1 MPIQVAKFKGFTGKA
16 IDAIM
21 LAQEESRRIGHNYI
35 GTEHILLGLIRGTG
49 LVANIFKFWQ
59 IKLKDARKQVVKISP
74 RGSGCF
80 FLGFPFSSLA
90 TSALLC
96 SFEEA
101 RIRGHNSIEPE
112 HLLLGLLREPV
123 ARRVLKDFLK
133 GSHLDWS
140 DFYDKVTYYIGKGQ
154 GSTGRYR
161 TNLTKPVEDYG
172 HTMPSFSV
180 TTPEPSVDETI
191 LILKQVQVHYEIHH
205 KLRYSD
211 EALIAAAELSNLYI
225 SGRCLPDKAIDLIH
239 EAGVCVCARHAQF
252 LEATREFRREFR
264 QVIKSKIE
272 AQECHDHDLRTR
284 EEELRFHIGILHEAS
299 KAGKIV
305 TEVDIQDI
313 VSLWTGIPAK
323 EVISGLLMWKT
334 P

>member
-1 MPIQVAKFKGFTGKA
+1 MPIQVVKFKGFTGKA

-21 LAQEESRRIGHNYI
+21 LAQEESGRIDHNYI
-35 GTEHILLGLIRGTG
+35 GTEHILLGLIRGTA

-80 FLGFPFSSLA
+80 SQGFPFSSLA

-101 RIRGHNSIEPE
+101 RIHDHNSIEPE

-123 ARRVLKDFLK
+123 ARRVLKGFLK

-140 DFYDKVTYYIGKGQ
+140 DFYDKVIYYIGKGQ

-161 TNLTKPVEDYG
+161 TNLTKPVEFY
-172 HTMPSFSV
+172 
-180 TTPEPSVDETI
+180 
-191 LILKQVQVHYEIHH
+191 VQVRYEIHH

-211 EALIAAAELSNLYI
+211 EVLIAAAELSNLYI
-225 SGRCLPDKAIDLIH
+225 SGRCLPDKAIDLIQ
-239 EAGVCVCARHAQF
+239 EAGACVCARHAQF

-264 QVIKSKIE
+264 HVIKSKIE

-284 EEELRFHIGILHEAS
+284 EEELRFQISIFHETS

-323 EVISGLLMWKT
+323 EVISGLLMWKA